1 MLEERKRR
9 AIKEAV
15 TDTVIGTAIMFPL
28 NYLVVYVTLD
38 LLSFNSFQITISS
51 TIALFF
57 VAVWRKATIRLYFEK
72 KYDARTNTGTM
83 EQGRSS

>member
-9 AIKEAV
+9 AIKEAI

-51 TIALFF
+51 TITLFF
-57 VAVWRKATIRLYFEK
+57 VAVWRKATVRLYFEK

>member
-38 LLSFNSFQITISS
+38 LLSFNSFQITLSS
-51 TIALFF
+51 TITLFF
-57 VAVWRKATIRLYFEK
+57 VAVWRKATVRLYFEK
-72 KYDARTNTGTM
+72 KYDTRRNTNTV
-83 EQGRSS
+83 E

>member
-9 AIKEAV
+9 AIKEAI

-38 LLSFNSFQITISS
+38 MLSFNSFQITISS
-51 TIALFF
+51 TITLFF

-72 KYDARTNTGTM
+72 KYDARTNTGTV

>member
-72 KYDARTNTGTM
+72 KYDARTNTGTV

>member
-51 TIALFF
+51 TITLFF

-72 KYDARTNTGTM
+72 KYDARTNTRTV

>member
-1 MLEERKRR
+1 MEERKRR
-9 AIKEAV
+9 AIKEAI
-15 TDTVIGTAIMFPL
+15 TDTLLGTAIMFPL

-51 TIALFF
+51 TITLFF

-72 KYDARTNTGTM
+72 KYDARTNTRTM

>member
-51 TIALFF
+51 TVTLFF

>member
-1 MLEERKRR
+1 MEERKRR
-9 AIKEAV
+9 AIKEAI

-51 TIALFF
+51 TITLFF
-57 VAVWRKATIRLYFEK
+57 VAVWRKATVRLYFEK
-72 KYDARTNTGTM
+72 KYDARTNTRTM